1 MTSIELQNKAFS
13 ERLAMNH
20 QLLQKKYWFLPVDDV
35 GHENFVPVGRG
46 KKSSYICGLWTSV
59 TVCKDVPAHNG
70 ISVKGMDCTG
80 KVVAWHN
87 HLWCHNPKCCV
98 CFIRGWSVRGAK
110 AVTARLEEGVRRG
123 FGKIEHIT
131 VSPRWADHD
140 LPVEVLINMCRVALR
155 DRGGVEV
162 SGATIFH
169 GYRVDT
175 VRNVLK
181 WSPHLHCLAF
191 LEGQGFD
198 RCRECVH
205 SYGDCDLCSGFKGRE
220 VRGYKADGIL
230 VKVHGE
236 RTTIF
241 GSVFYLLNHATL
253 KLGVRRFHV
262 VTYFGKCGNRKY
274 ASGKYESK
282 AVCPACGGEGTKC
295 YHVGKEHLVKDIGS
309 KDYKPLFVAYQFG
322 ENGEENFIEIVGG
335 GRIE

>member
-1 MTSIELQNKAFS
+1 LTSIELQNKAFR

-59 TVCKDVPAHNG
+59 TVCKNVAGHSG
-70 ISVKGMDCTG
+70 ISVKGMDCTN

-87 HLWCHNPKCCV
+87 HLWCHNPLCPV

-110 AVTARLEEGVRRG
+110 AITGRLEEGVRRG
-123 FGKIEHIT
+123 FGKIEHVT
-131 VSPRWADHD
+131 VSPKFADHD
-140 LPVEVLINMCRVALR
+140 LPIEVLINMCRVALR

-162 SGATIFH
+162 SGSSIIH
-169 GYRVDT
+169 GYRVDRD
-175 VRNVLK
+175 RNVLK

-198 RCRECVH
+198 RCRDCSHV
-205 SYGDCDLCSGFKGRE
+205 YGDCDACSGFKGCE
-220 VRGYKADGIL
+220 VRGYKEDGIL

-236 RTTIF
+236 RTTVF
-241 GSVFYLLNHATL
+241 GTAFYLLNHATL
-253 KLGVRRFHV
+253 KLGVKRFHV

-274 ASGKYESK
+274 ASGKSETK
-282 AVCPACGGEGTKC
+282 NVCPACGEEGVKC
-295 YHVGKEHLVKDIGS
+295 YHVGKKHLVKDIGDE
-309 KDYKPLFVAYQFG
+309 DYVPLFVDDQFG
-322 ENGEENFIEIVGG
+322 ENGEENYIEIVGG
-335 GRIE
+335 GHIE